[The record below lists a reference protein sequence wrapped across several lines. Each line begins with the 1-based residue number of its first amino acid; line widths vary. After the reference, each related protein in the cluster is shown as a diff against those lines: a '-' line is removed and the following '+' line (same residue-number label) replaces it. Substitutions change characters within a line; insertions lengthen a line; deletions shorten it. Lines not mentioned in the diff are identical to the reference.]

1 MHNCQSTWRLT
12 MINEIHNDA
21 NDRMN
26 KTLASLES
34 DFSKI
39 RAGRAHPSLLEQIH
53 VEYYGTLVPLSQV
66 SNIATED
73 SRTLKVTPWE
83 KDMVGPIEKAVMTSD
98 LGLNPNSMGQ
108 VIRIPLP
115 PLTEERRKELVRV
128 VRDEAE
134 HARVAVR
141 NIRRDAI
148 SDYREL
154 LKEKEISE
162 DEAHR
167 AEENTQKITD
177 QHIDLIDK
185 YLSDKENSLLEI

>member
-1 MHNCQSTWRLT
+1 
-12 MINEIHNDA
+12 MIKEVHNDA

-26 KTLASLES
+26 KTLTSLES

-53 VEYYGTLVPLSQV
+53 VEYYGTLVPISQV
-66 SNIATED
+66 SNITTED

-162 DEAHR
+162 DETHR
-167 AEENTQKITD
+167 AEENIQKITD
-177 QHIDLIDK
+177 QHIGLIDK
-185 YLSDKENSLLEI
+185 SLSDKENSLLEI

>member
-1 MHNCQSTWRLT
+1 

-26 KTLASLES
+26 KTLASLDG

-39 RAGRAHPSLLEQIH
+39 RAGRAHPSLLEQIQ
-53 VEYYGTLVPLSQV
+53 VEYYGSLVPISQV
-66 SNIATED
+66 SNITTED

-134 HARVAVR
+134 HARVAIR

-162 DEAHR
+162 DETHR
-167 AEENTQKITD
+167 AEENIQKITD
-177 QHIDLIDK
+177 QHIGLIDK
-185 YLSDKENSLLEI
+185 SLSDKENSLLEI

>member
-1 MHNCQSTWRLT
+1 

-26 KTLASLES
+26 KTLTSLEG

-53 VEYYGTLVPLSQV
+53 VEYYGTLVPISQV
-66 SNIATED
+66 SNITTED

-83 KDMVGPIEKAVMTSD
+83 KDMVGAIEKAIMTSD

-115 PLTEERRKELVRV
+115 PLTEERRKELVRI

-162 DEAHR
+162 DATHR
-167 AEENTQKITD
+167 AEENIQEITD
-177 QHIDLIDK
+177 QHIGLIDK
-185 YLSDKENSLLEI
+185 SLSDKENSLLEI

>member
-1 MHNCQSTWRLT
+1 MV
-12 MINEIHNDA
+12 NEIHNDA

-26 KTLASLES
+26 KTLASLEG

-66 SNIATED
+66 SNITTED

-167 AEENTQKITD
+167 AEENIQKITD

-185 YLSDKENSLLEI
+185 YLNEKENSLLEI

>member
-1 MHNCQSTWRLT
+1 

-26 KTLASLES
+26 KTLASLEG

-53 VEYYGTLVPLSQV
+53 VEYYGTLVPISQV
-66 SNIATED
+66 SNITTED

-83 KDMVGPIEKAVMTSD
+83 KDMVGLIEKAVMTSD

-162 DEAHR
+162 DETHR
-167 AEENTQKITD
+167 AEENIQKITD
-177 QHIDLIDK
+177 QHIGLIDK
-185 YLSDKENSLLEI
+185 SLSGKENSLLEI

>member
-1 MHNCQSTWRLT
+1 

-53 VEYYGTLVPLSQV
+53 VEYYGTLVPISQV
-66 SNIATED
+66 SNITTED
-73 SRTLKVTPWE
+73 SRTLKVTLWE

-98 LGLNPNSMGQ
+98 LGLNPISMGQ

-128 VRDEAE
+128 VRDETE

-167 AEENTQKITD
+167 SEENIQKITD

-185 YLSDKENSLLEI
+185 SLSDKENSLLEI

>member
-1 MHNCQSTWRLT
+1 

-26 KTLASLES
+26 KTLASLEV

-53 VEYYGTLVPLSQV
+53 VEYYGTLVPISQV
-66 SNIATED
+66 SNITTED

-162 DEAHR
+162 DESHR
-167 AEENTQKITD
+167 AEDNIQKITD
-177 QHIDLIDK
+177 QHIELIDK
-185 YLSDKENSLLEI
+185 SLSEKENSLLEI

>member
-1 MHNCQSTWRLT
+1 

-26 KTLASLES
+26 KTLASLKG

-39 RAGRAHPSLLEQIH
+39 RAGRAHPSLLEQIQ
-53 VEYYGTLVPLSQV
+53 VEYYGTLVPISQV
-66 SNIATED
+66 SNITTED

-162 DEAHR
+162 DETHR
-167 AEENTQKITD
+167 AEENIQKITD
-177 QHIDLIDK
+177 QHIGLIDK
-185 YLSDKENSLLEI
+185 SLVIKKTHY

>member
-1 MHNCQSTWRLT
+1 

-26 KTLASLES
+26 KTLASLEG

-53 VEYYGTLVPLSQV
+53 VEYYGTLVPISQV
-66 SNIATED
+66 SNITTED

-83 KDMVGPIEKAVMTSD
+83 KDMVGLIEKAVMTSD

-128 VRDEAE
+128 VRDDAE

-162 DEAHR
+162 DETHR
-167 AEENTQKITD
+167 AEENIQKITD

-185 YLSDKENSLLEI
+185 SLSDKENSLLEI

>member
-1 MHNCQSTWRLT
+1 

-26 KTLASLES
+26 KTLASLEN

-53 VEYYGTLVPLSQV
+53 VEYYGTLVPISQV
-66 SNIATED
+66 SNITTED

-162 DEAHR
+162 DETHR
-167 AEENTQKITD
+167 AEENIQKITD
-177 QHIDLIDK
+177 QHIGLIDK
-185 YLSDKENSLLEI
+185 SLSDKENSLLEI

>member
-1 MHNCQSTWRLT
+1 
-12 MINEIHNDA
+12 MIHEIHDDA

-53 VEYYGTLVPLSQV
+53 VEYYGTLVPISQV
-66 SNIATED
+66 SNITTED

-83 KDMVGPIEKAVMTSD
+83 KEMVGPIEKAVMTSD
-98 LGLNPNSMGQ
+98 LGLNPNSIGQ

-115 PLTEERRKELVRV
+115 PLTEERRKELARV

-134 HARVAVR
+134 LARIAVR

-162 DEAHR
+162 DETHR
-167 AEENTQKITD
+167 AEENIQKITD

-185 YLSDKENSLLEI
+185 SLSDKENSLLEI

>member
-1 MHNCQSTWRLT
+1 

-21 NDRMN
+21 NERMN
-26 KTLASLES
+26 KTLASLEN

-53 VEYYGTLVPLSQV
+53 VEYYGTLVPISQV
-66 SNIATED
+66 SNITTED

-83 KDMVGPIEKAVMTSD
+83 KDMVGPIEKAIMTSD

-162 DEAHR
+162 DETHR
-167 AEENTQKITD
+167 AEENIQKITD
-177 QHIDLIDK
+177 QHIGLIDK
-185 YLSDKENSLLEI
+185 SLSDKESSLTEI

>member
-1 MHNCQSTWRLT
+1 

-53 VEYYGTLVPLSQV
+53 VEYYGTLVPISQV
-66 SNIATED
+66 SNITTED
-73 SRTLKVTPWE
+73 SRTLKVTLWE
-83 KDMVGPIEKAVMTSD
+83 KDMVGPIEKAIMTSD
-98 LGLNPNSMGQ
+98 LGLNPISMGQ

-128 VRDEAE
+128 VRDETE

-167 AEENTQKITD
+167 AEENIQKITD
-177 QHIDLIDK
+177 QHINLIDK
-185 YLSDKENSLLEI
+185 SLSDKENSLLEI

>member
-1 MHNCQSTWRLT
+1 

-53 VEYYGTLVPLSQV
+53 VEYYGTLVPISQV
-66 SNIATED
+66 SNVTTED

-83 KDMVGPIEKAVMTSD
+83 KDMVGPIEKAVMTCD

-162 DEAHR
+162 DETHR
-167 AEENTQKITD
+167 AEENIQKITD
-177 QHIDLIDK
+177 QHIGLIDK
-185 YLSDKENSLLEI
+185 SLSDKENSLLEI

>member
-1 MHNCQSTWRLT
+1 
-12 MINEIHNDA
+12 MINEIHKDA

-26 KTLASLES
+26 KTISSLEG

-53 VEYYGTLVPLSQV
+53 VEYYGTLVPISQV
-66 SNIATED
+66 SNITTED

-134 HARVAVR
+134 HSRVAVR

-162 DEAHR
+162 DETHR
-167 AEENTQKITD
+167 AEENIQKITD
-177 QHIDLIDK
+177 QHIGLIDK
-185 YLSDKENSLLEI
+185 SLNNKENSLLEI

>member
-1 MHNCQSTWRLT
+1 

-21 NDRMN
+21 NDRMD

-53 VEYYGTLVPLSQV
+53 VEYYGTLVPISQV
-66 SNIATED
+66 SNITTED
-73 SRTLKVTPWE
+73 SRTLKVTLWE

-167 AEENTQKITD
+167 AEENIQKITN

-185 YLSDKENSLLEI
+185 SLSDKENSLLEI

>member
-1 MHNCQSTWRLT
+1 

-128 VRDEAE
+128 VRDETE
-134 HARVAVR
+134 HARVAIR

-162 DEAHR
+162 DETHR
-167 AEENTQKITD
+167 AEENIQKITD
-177 QHIDLIDK
+177 QHIGLIDK
-185 YLSDKENSLLEI
+185 SLSDKENSLLEI

>member
-1 MHNCQSTWRLT
+1 

-26 KTLASLES
+26 KTLASLEN

-53 VEYYGTLVPLSQV
+53 VEYYGTLVPISQV
-66 SNIATED
+66 SNITTED

-108 VIRIPLP
+108 LIRIPLP

-162 DEAHR
+162 DETHR
-167 AEENTQKITD
+167 AEENIQKITD
-177 QHIDLIDK
+177 QHTDLIDK
-185 YLSDKENSLLEI
+185 SLSDKENSLLEI